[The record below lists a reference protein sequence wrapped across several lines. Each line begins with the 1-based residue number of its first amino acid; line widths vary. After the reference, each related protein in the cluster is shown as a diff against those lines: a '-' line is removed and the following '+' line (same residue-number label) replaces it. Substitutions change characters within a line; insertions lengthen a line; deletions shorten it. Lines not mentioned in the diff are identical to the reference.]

1 VRASSLI
8 VAALTL
14 LLPLSSARP
23 QGDGLSPLEVEERD
37 RAALEAIG
45 YVSGSRIWLG
55 ENLTTGVTQHD
66 PERAN
71 EGLNFY
77 TSGHGAVA
85 ILMDMSGRM
94 YSGPIRRIR
103 ESG

>member
-23 QGDGLSPLEVEERD
+23 QDDGLSPLEVEERD

-45 YVSGSRIWLG
+45 
-55 ENLTTGVTQHD
+55 
-66 PERAN
+66 
-71 EGLNFY
+71 
-77 TSGHGAVA
+77 
-85 ILMDMSGRM
+85 
-94 YSGPIRRIR
+94 
-103 ESG
+103 